1 MREHTTIVLDV
12 ISQLRGR
19 EKLLDLGIRAAR
31 GSVSMAP
38 LALHS
43 LSPELTKVE
52 TEAILRHALG
62 EEVTDEMVEQ
72 ITPRPS
78 RKQVAIVTGASSG
91 IGLGIT
97 RALLEHGYRVVANS
111 RTISKS
117 KDLNPSADLV
127 LVDGDIGKKET
138 AIKVV
143 DVAVRHFDRIDL
155 LVNNAGIYLPKPFME
170 YTPEDFE
177 TMIGTNIAGY
187 FFVTQQ
193 VVAQMRNQKS
203 GHIVS
208 ISTVL
213 VDQPLAGAPISL
225 PVITKSTIPAFSRA
239 LAMEYV
245 ADGIRVNTISPGVV
259 DTPMHANDDHEFLK
273 KLHPIPRLVQISE
286 IVDALFYLESA
297 PMVNGEN
304 IRIDGG
310 AHAGAKW

>member
-1 MREHTTIVLDV
+1 MT
-12 ISQLRGR
+12 
-19 EKLLDLGIRAAR
+19 AR
-31 GSVSMAP
+31 
-38 LALHS
+38 
-43 LSPELTKVE
+43 
-52 TEAILRHALG
+52 
-62 EEVTDEMVEQ
+62 
-72 ITPRPS
+72 
-78 RKQVAIVTGASSG
+78 VAIVTGASSG

-111 RTISKS
+111 RTISGS
-117 KDLNPSADLV
+117 KDLRSSASLV

-138 AIKVV
+138 ATKVA
-143 DVAVRHFDRIDL
+143 DAAVEHFGQIDL
-155 LVNNAGIYLPKPFME
+155 LVNNAGIYLAKPFTE
-170 YTPEDFE
+170 YTPEEFDR
-177 TMIGTNIAGY
+177 MIATNIAGY

-193 VVAQMRNQKS
+193 AVVHMRKRKS
-203 GHIVS
+203 GHVVS

-225 PVITKSTIPAFSRA
+225 PVITKSTLPAFSRA

-245 ADGIRVNTISPGVV
+245 ADGIRANTISPGVV
-259 DTPMHANDDHEFLK
+259 DTPMHANDDHSALK

-286 IVDALFYLESA
+286 LVDALLYLESA

>member
-1 MREHTTIVLDV
+1 MTANTK
-12 ISQLRGR
+12 
-19 EKLLDLGIRAAR
+19 EK
-31 GSVSMAP
+31 P
-38 LALHS
+38 
-43 LSPELTKVE
+43 
-52 TEAILRHALG
+52 
-62 EEVTDEMVEQ
+62 
-72 ITPRPS
+72 
-78 RKQVAIVTGASSG
+78 VAIVTGASSG
-91 IGLGIT
+91 MGLGIT
-97 RALLEHGYRVVANS
+97 RALLEHDYRVVANS

-117 KDLNPSADLV
+117 KDLKPSVDLV
-127 LVDGDIGKKET
+127 LVDGDIGKKKT

-143 DVAVRHFDRIDL
+143 EAAVKYFARIDL
-155 LVNNAGIYLPKPFME
+155 LVNNAGIYIPKPFTE

-177 TMIGTNIAGY
+177 MMIGTNVAGY
-187 FFVTQQ
+187 FFITQQ
-193 VVAQMRNQKS
+193 VVARMRKQKS

-213 VDQPLAGAPISL
+213 TDQPLAGAPISL

-259 DTPMHANDDHEFLK
+259 NTPMHDNDDHEFLK

-286 IVDALFYLESA
+286 IVDALLYLQSA

>member
-1 MREHTTIVLDV
+1 MHGNTN
-12 ISQLRGR
+12 
-19 EKLLDLGIRAAR
+19 K
-31 GSVSMAP
+31 
-38 LALHS
+38 
-43 LSPELTKVE
+43 
-52 TEAILRHALG
+52 
-62 EEVTDEMVEQ
+62 
-72 ITPRPS
+72 
-78 RKQVAIVTGASSG
+78 KQVALVTGASSG
-91 IGLGIT
+91 IGLGVT
-97 RALLEHGYRVVANS
+97 LALLEHGYRVVANS

-117 KDLNPSADLV
+117 KDLKPSADLV
-127 LVDGDIGKKET
+127 LVDGDISKKET

-143 DVAVRHFDRIDL
+143 DTAVKHFGHIDL
-155 LVNNAGIYLPKPFME
+155 LVNNAGIYMPKPFTE

-177 TMIGTNIAGY
+177 TMIGTNVAGY

-193 VVAQMRNQKS
+193 VVAHMRKQKS
-203 GHIVS
+203 GHIVG

-213 VDQPLAGAPISL
+213 ADQPLAGAPISL

-259 DTPMHANDDHEFLK
+259 DTPMHANDDHEVLK
-273 KLHPIPRLVQISE
+273 RLHPIPRLVQISE
-286 IVDALFYLESA
+286 IVDALLYLQSA

>member
-1 MREHTTIVLDV
+1 V
-12 ISQLRGR
+12 G
-19 EKLLDLGIRAAR
+19 A
-31 GSVSMAP
+31 
-38 LALHS
+38 
-43 LSPELTKVE
+43 
-52 TEAILRHALG
+52 
-62 EEVTDEMVEQ
+62 VTDTRDRDPA
-72 ITPRPS
+72 ITQKVMKAKAKEPRT
-78 RKQVAIVTGASSG
+78 AIVTGASSG

-97 RALLEHGYRVVANS
+97 QALLERGYQVVANS

-117 KDLNPSADLV
+117 KDLKPSVELV

-138 AIKVV
+138 AIKVA
-143 DVAVRHFDRIDL
+143 DAAVKRFGRIDL
-155 LVNNAGIYLPKPFME
+155 LVNNAGIYLPKPFLE

-177 TMIGTNIAGY
+177 TMIGTNVAGY

-193 VVAQMRNQKS
+193 AVAQMRQQKS

-213 VDQPLAGAPISL
+213 TDQPLAGAPISL

-239 LAMEYV
+239 LAMEFV

-259 DTPMHANDDHEFLK
+259 DTPMHANDDHETLS
-273 KLHPIPRLVQISE
+273 KLHPIPRLVQVSE
-286 IVDALFYLESA
+286 LVDALLYLESA

-304 IRIDGG
+304 LRIDGG